1 MEGLKRLVH
10 NSKHRKEFV
19 AGGLAEYLTAGMS
32 NARRTG
38 FRTELFSQST
48 ILYLTG

>member
-19 AGGLAEYLTAGMS
+19 AGGLSEYLAAGMS
-32 NARRTG
+32 NARNSE
-38 FRTELFSQST
+38 FRTKLFHRVPYS
-48 ILYLTG
+48 I